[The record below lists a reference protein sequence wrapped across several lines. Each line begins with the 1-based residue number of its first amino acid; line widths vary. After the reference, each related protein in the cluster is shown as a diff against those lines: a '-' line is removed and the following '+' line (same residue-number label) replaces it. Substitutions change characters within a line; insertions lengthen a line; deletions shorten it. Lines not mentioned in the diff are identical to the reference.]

1 MLKSGSKG
9 LRENA
14 HMQIVVNDEVHEV
27 SARTLAALIDELG
40 YGGARI
46 ATAMDGS
53 FVPVPYRARTVLRD
67 GARVEIVAP
76 MQGG

>member
-1 MLKSGSKG
+1 MKI
-9 LRENA
+9 
-14 HMQIVVNDEVHEV
+14 MVNDEVHEV

-46 ATAMDGS
+46 ATAMNGD
-53 FVPVPYRARTVLRD
+53 FVPVPMREKTDLRD
-67 GARVEIVAP
+67 GAKVEIVAP

>member
-1 MLKSGSKG
+1 MKL
-9 LRENA
+9 
-14 HMQIVVNDEVHEV
+14 VVNDETHEV

-46 ATAMDGS
+46 ATALDGL
-53 FVPVPYRARTVLRD
+53 FVPATQREKTPLAD
-67 GARVEIVAP
+67 GMRVEIVAP